1 MAFAPNSSIHNVLI
15 LGGGSAG
22 FISALNIKRRNPSVD
37 VKLIRSPS
45 IKIIGVG
52 ESTIQSIPKY
62 LHGYLGINPTD
73 FFREVDPTWKLG
85 IRFLWGPRKQFHYS
99 FRPQVDLH
107 YDVLPM
113 GMGFYYEDE
122 FEYGELASSL
132 CAHDCV
138 FARRDDGS
146 PSVGRDWAYHL
157 DNKKLVAFLEKL
169 ARGIGIEIIDDTV
182 VDVSQDDNGITALN
196 LQSRGTVSA
205 DLYVDCSGFRSVLL
219 GQTLGETMESY
230 KTSLYCDRAV
240 VSEWER
246 PVGEL
251 IQPYTVAETMNSGW
265 CWQIDHEHHISRGY
279 VYSSDFISNEEAERE
294 FREKNPLAESTEV
307 IKFISGHYH
316 NAWVKNVV
324 AVGNSSGFVEPLEST
339 ALHVI
344 CLNATGIAESIY
356 ESHGPI
362 HPVMRDNFNRRNNRV
377 WQTLREFLAIH
388 YKFNTRL
395 DTEFWRACRDDVD
408 ILGAQTIVD
417 YYQENG
423 PSTLWNETL
432 IDPHDINPLDG
443 YYTILMG
450 QDIPYNNS
458 YQPSNEELQ
467 TVRRIKETHK
477 KIASN
482 GIRSEEAL
490 QLVRD
495 PSWTWD
501 ISTFKG
507 R

>member
-1 MAFAPNSSIHNVLI
+1 
-15 LGGGSAG
+15 
-22 FISALNIKRRNPSVD
+22 
-37 VKLIRSPS
+37 
-45 IKIIGVG
+45 
-52 ESTIQSIPKY
+52 
-62 LHGYLGINPTD
+62 
-73 FFREVDPTWKLG
+73 
-85 IRFLWGPRKQFHYS
+85 
-99 FRPQVDLH
+99 
-107 YDVLPM
+107 
-113 GMGFYYEDE
+113 
-122 FEYGELASSL
+122 
-132 CAHDCV
+132 
-138 FARRDDGS
+138 
-146 PSVGRDWAYHL
+146 
-157 DNKKLVAFLEKL
+157 
-169 ARGIGIEIIDDTV
+169 
-182 VDVSQDDNGITALN
+182 
-196 LQSRGTVSA
+196 
-205 DLYVDCSGFRSVLL
+205 
-219 GQTLGETMESY
+219 
-230 KTSLYCDRAV
+230 
-240 VSEWER
+240 
-246 PVGEL
+246 
-251 IQPYTVAETMNSGW
+251 
-265 CWQIDHEHHISRGY
+265 
-279 VYSSDFISNEEAERE
+279 
-294 FREKNPLAESTEV
+294 
-307 IKFISGHYH
+307 
-316 NAWVKNVV
+316 
-324 AVGNSSGFVEPLEST
+324 
-339 ALHVI
+339 
-344 CLNATGIAESIY
+344 
-356 ESHGPI
+356 
-362 HPVMRDNFNRRNNRV
+362 
-377 WQTLREFLAIH
+377 LREFLAIH

>member
-265 CWQIDHEHHISRGY
+265 CWQFYFQRRGRTRISRKESARRINRSYQIHFWPLPQRLGKECCGRRQFKWLCRT
-279 VYSSDFISNEEAERE
+279 SRE
-294 FREKNPLAESTEV
+294 
-307 IKFISGHYH
+307 Y
-316 NAWVKNVV
+316 
-324 AVGNSSGFVEPLEST
+324 
-339 ALHVI
+339 
-344 CLNATGIAESIY
+344 CIAC
-356 ESHGPI
+356 HLPK
-362 HPVMRDNFNRRNNRV
+362 RDWNRRVDLRV
-377 WQTLREFLAIH
+377 ART
-388 YKFNTRL
+388 
-395 DTEFWRACRDDVD
+395 
-408 ILGAQTIVD
+408 
-417 YYQENG
+417 
-423 PSTLWNETL
+423 
-432 IDPHDINPLDG
+432 
-443 YYTILMG
+443 
-450 QDIPYNNS
+450 
-458 YQPSNEELQ
+458 
-467 TVRRIKETHK
+467 
-477 KIASN
+477 
-482 GIRSEEAL
+482 
-490 QLVRD
+490 D
-495 PSWTWD
+495 PS
-501 ISTFKG
+501 
-507 R
+507 RYAR